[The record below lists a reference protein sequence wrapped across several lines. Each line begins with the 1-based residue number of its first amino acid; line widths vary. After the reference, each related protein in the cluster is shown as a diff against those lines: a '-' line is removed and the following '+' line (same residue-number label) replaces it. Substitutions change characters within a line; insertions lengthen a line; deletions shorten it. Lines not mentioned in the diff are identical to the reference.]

1 MPAHLFGVTAH
12 PGAGLSNMVGDS
24 QGEDAAET
32 RGVRPTAL
40 DPWVEVFFLMVCAGH
55 QHTPDQGC

>member
-1 MPAHLFGVTAH
+1 
-12 PGAGLSNMVGDS
+12 MVGDS